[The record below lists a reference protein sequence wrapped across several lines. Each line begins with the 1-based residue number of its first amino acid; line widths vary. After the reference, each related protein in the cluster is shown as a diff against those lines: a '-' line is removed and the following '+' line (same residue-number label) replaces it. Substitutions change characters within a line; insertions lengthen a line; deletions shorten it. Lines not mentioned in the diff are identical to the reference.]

1 MYHLF
6 YAVPEQISSSRLQS
20 RRLPAISLDGSL
32 HWFTTGVSPLIHLL
46 FSLGRVA
53 LLLPTVVLVPVT
65 AIMWYCA
72 RQERRELQAVE
83 AQNRAWIW
91 EMEAMD
97 RF

>member
-6 YAVPEQISSSRLQS
+6 YAVPGQIPSSRLQS
-20 RRLPAISLDGSL
+20 RRLRAFSLDRPL
-32 HWFTTGVSPLIHLL
+32 RWFTTGISPLIHTL
-46 FSLGRVA
+46 FALGRVA

-83 AQNRAWIW
+83 AQKRAWIL